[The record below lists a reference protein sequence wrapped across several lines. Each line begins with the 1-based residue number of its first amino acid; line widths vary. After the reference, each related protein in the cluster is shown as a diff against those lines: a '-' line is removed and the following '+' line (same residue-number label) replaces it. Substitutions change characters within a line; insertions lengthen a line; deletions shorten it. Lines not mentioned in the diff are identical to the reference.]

1 MSSDS
6 MSSMA
11 LVPFDDA
18 EESAY
23 ERLKDHPDPAV
34 CVSDLEQAMENFFT
48 EVLERNMGPVM
59 DEIEKYGGHWKTV
72 PQAVTHTPTTPFSFR
87 SCLQSIG
94 ALKSCIVRIVYF
106 VLYCIGALKVLV
118 PYRIVLC
125 WSPKALYSLQS
136 IVLEPSSPVF
146 FKVLETYK
154 SLRLY
159 SLCCTKCLSVADYR
173 AHILYRVLVVYKM

>member
-1 MSSDS
+1 MSSGS
-6 MSSMA
+6 MSCMA
-11 LVPFDDA
+11 LVPVDDA
-18 EESAY
+18 DPCAAY
-23 ERLKDHPDPAV
+23 ERLKADPAV
-34 CVSDLEQAMENFFT
+34 TVADIEQAMENYFI
-48 EVLERNMGPVM
+48 EASDRNMGEIM
-59 DEIEKYGGHWKTV
+59 DEIEQDTVNWKTA
-72 PQAVTHTPTTPFSFR
+72 PKATTHTPTTPFSFR
-87 SCLQSIG
+87 SCLQSLG
-94 ALKSCIVRIVYF
+94 ALKSCIVRIVFF